1 MNVFGMLPTVQK
13 TPQQIAEEEEMV
25 RQYRNFH
32 PLSGPQGLDEPNIVA
47 VPRQALGRGLDYVKK
62 PFEAI
67 AGAVG
72 KAFET
77 PRDVQEAAAARA
89 PKPPAQA
96 RPQAF
101 QQQGAAA
108 APWQPFAN
116 FATGAPGQMPGAPRD
131 GGNRLHAANAQD
143 FSGMKVGT
151 PIVAPP
157 MGAQLIGSGTGGNA
171 GNWGK
176 WQLADGRSMR
186 VMHLTERPTAEVVG
200 PGQPLAF
207 IGNTGNAST
216 KGTDRGVAHVETWD
230 AKGKPIA
237 PAAFF
242 GQSAGPQMGPNQ
254 SRMQQA
260 INAAGG
266 MPAAPG
272 PDMTGVNKHLSL
284 LEQQKANIEKPYE
297 FTYTPPDYPDRP
309 APEQLKDIDYTKAD
323 AAWAAATPK
332 NPFGTT
338 PEEQEKGQLKMRRA
352 SYWAGLGQAFANF
365 KDGQGLGSLLANAGG
380 AMLSGAMAG
389 DERVRAKMEEYD
401 KNLAAFKQQESGRET
416 TKATNTANLV
426 NQNINANN
434 QHAGLMWSDKMKDLS
449 KLDVQFTP
457 DGRAVVG
464 QDNPD
469 GTRTFKSTMVN
480 PAAVNG
486 ILEQM
491 GLTHER
497 ASALKTRAEEL
508 EYQGELSMFKMML
521 PAAFADAMQSGD
533 NKTAA
538 ETALTAAHIAAFEIV
553 DGNTW
558 RQVVSGLPNGQQ
570 VVAKLNND
578 AWTSV
583 GIQTDQETGE
593 PIFGQSPTK
602 QQSDDYKNYIQN
614 SIVNTFMETGNMYR
628 LIGGP
633 TKEVYTDQEG
643 LPDTGVRSTKAPDP
657 NVTSAIFGNRARD
670 TTVTKRSSQKLPFGG
685 SYSETRKED

>member
-1 MNVFGMLPTVQK
+1 
-13 TPQQIAEEEEMV
+13 
-25 RQYRNFH
+25 
-32 PLSGPQGLDEPNIVA
+32 
-47 VPRQALGRGLDYVKK
+47 
-62 PFEAI
+62 
-67 AGAVG
+67 
-72 KAFET
+72 
-77 PRDVQEAAAARA
+77 
-89 PKPPAQA
+89 
-96 RPQAF
+96 
-101 QQQGAAA
+101 
-108 APWQPFAN
+108 
-116 FATGAPGQMPGAPRD
+116 
-131 GGNRLHAANAQD
+131 
-143 FSGMKVGT
+143 MKVGT

-157 MGAQLIGSGTGGNA
+157 MGAKLIGSGAGGNA

-176 WQLADGRSMR
+176 WQLPDGSAMR

-230 AKGKPIA
+230 KSGKPVA

-242 GQSAGPQMGPNQ
+242 GQANAGAGPQMGPNQ
-254 SRMQQA
+254 ARMQGA
-260 INAAGG
+260 IAAAGG
-266 MPAAPG
+266 MPVAPG
-272 PDMTGVNKHLSL
+272 PDMAGVNKHLQM

-309 APEQLKDIDYTKAD
+309 APEALKDIDYTKAD
-323 AAWAAATPK
+323 AAFAAGAPK

-352 SYWAGLGQAFANF
+352 SYWAGLGQAFASF

-380 AMLSGAMAG
+380 SMLSGAMQG
-389 DERVRAKMEEYD
+389 DERVRAKMEEFD
-401 KNLAAFKQQESGRET
+401 KNMANYKLQEGSRET

-434 QHAGLMWSDKMKDLS
+434 RHAELTWMDKKQDLA

-464 QDNPD
+464 KDNPD
-469 GTRTFKSTMVN
+469 GTRTFTSTMVN

-486 ILEQM
+486 ILEQI

-497 ASALKTRAEEL
+497 ASALKTRSQEL

-533 NKTAA
+533 TKTAA
-538 ETALTAAHIAAFEIV
+538 ETALTAAHVAAFEIV

-558 RQVVSGLPNGQQ
+558 RQVVSGLPNGDQ

-614 SIVNTFMETGNMYR
+614 SIVNTFMETGNIYR

-643 LPDTGVRSTKAPDP
+643 MPDTGVRSTKAPDP
-657 NVTSAIFGNRARD
+657 SVTSAIFGNRARD
-670 TTVTKRSSQKLPFGG
+670 TTVTRRSSQKLPFGG
-685 SYSETRKED
+685 STSTTVKED